1 VRLFSNLKFQFSD
14 SPAFLGEANDGNA
27 TEATGSFC
35 GIPGGSAFVSRVRHR
50 SSKWAER
57 GII

>member
-27 TEATGSFC
+27 TEATGGIC
-35 GIPGGSAFVSRVRHR
+35 GIPGGSSFITCVRHR
-50 SSKWAER
+50 SSKWADR